1 MTLIQFPRRHRRSQ
15 APILALMDLQLEYVA
30 EGRAFFIEHRDA
42 CLDNCR
48 RLLRAARGRGLPVA
62 HFRQVL
68 PGPYFN
74 QDSALSGWIEEFRP
88 LPNEAVYQRDV
99 PSAYRNEIFRTFM
112 DAMDEPLVLL
122 AGLTSE
128 RACLSTVIDA
138 VHLGH
143 RIAFVEDASASPGFG
158 GHSAGESHAFASDLV
173 AEFCEVIGTD
183 EAVERFTHADPGRWQ
198 AMGG

>member
-1 MTLIQFPRRHRRSQ
+1 MTLIQFPVRHRQ
-15 APILALMDLQLEYVA
+15 TVAPVLALMDLQVEYVA
-30 EGRAFFIEHRDA
+30 EGRAFYIEQKDA
-42 CLDNCR
+42 CLRNCE
-48 RLLRAARGRGLPVA
+48 RLLSAARHRGLPVA
-62 HFRQVL
+62 HFRQLL

-74 QDSALSGWIEEFRP
+74 EFSALSGWIEDFRP
-88 LPNEAVYQRDV
+88 LPSEAVYQRDV

-112 DAMDEPLVLL
+112 DAMDDPLVLL

-158 GHSAGESHAFASDLV
+158 GRSAHESHAVARDLV
-173 AEFCEVIGTD
+173 AEFCEVITTD
-183 EAVERFTHADPGRWQ
+183 EAVERFTRADPGRWR

>member
-1 MTLIQFPRRHRRSQ
+1 MTLIEFPRRHRRLQ
-15 APILALMDLQLEYVA
+15 APVLALMDLQVEYVA
-30 EGRAFFIEHRDA
+30 EDRAYFIEQKDR
-42 CLDNCR
+42 CLGNCG
-48 RLLRAARGRGLPVA
+48 RLLDAARERGLPVA
-62 HFRQVL
+62 HFRQLL

-74 QDSALSGWIEEFRP
+74 EHSALSGWIEDFRP

-143 RIAFVEDASASPGFG
+143 RIAFIEDASASTGFAG
-158 GHSAGESHAFASDLV
+158 RSAAESHAFASDLV
-173 AEFCEVIGTD
+173 AEFCEVMSTD
-183 EAVERFTHADPGRWQ
+183 EALERFADADPGRWR